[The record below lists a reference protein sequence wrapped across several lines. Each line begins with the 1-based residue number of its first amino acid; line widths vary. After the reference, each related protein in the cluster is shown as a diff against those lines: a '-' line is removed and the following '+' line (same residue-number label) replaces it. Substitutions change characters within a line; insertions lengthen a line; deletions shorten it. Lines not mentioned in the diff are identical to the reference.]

1 MQAKYD
7 AVIIGA
13 GPAGS
18 MAAYE
23 IAAAGFSVII
33 LEKHEKA
40 GIPLACGE
48 AVSRG
53 SLERLIAPQKE
64 WICAE
69 INKATV
75 IGPDGGRATAVYQN
89 GGYILERKK
98 FDYYLAKRA
107 ADAGGTLA
115 CSSIG
120 LELQKDDGKFM
131 SIEVLKKGGERLRI
145 GASIFIAADGVES
158 KIARLAGIDN
168 LVDVDT
174 TEALLQYRLEN
185 IRVDP
190 ETIFFYVGNNIAPGG
205 YLYIFPKSEN
215 SANVGLGI
223 ITETNRSQML
233 ESLLNDFI
241 KENFEDAHITDKVC
255 GLTPKYMGEKMF
267 RIENL
272 LVAGDAARALDSF
285 SGAGIINA
293 MTSGRYAG
301 LAAVEYLK
309 GQIKKEE
316 DFDRLYPGRFLDERG
331 EELKMY
337 EKLKVAYRHLD
348 DNDFIEV
355 IKALDN
361 YLAGKDVRQ
370 IKVNKLMMA
379 IIMSRPR
386 LVRLARYVV

>member
-1 MQAKYD
+1 MQDKYD

-23 IAAAGFSVII
+23 IAAAGYSVII
-33 LEKHEKA
+33 LEKHEKP

-53 SLERLIAPQKE
+53 SLEKLIESQKE

-69 INKATV
+69 INRAIV
-75 IGPDGGRATAVYQN
+75 IGPDGTRATAVYQN
-89 GGYILERKK
+89 GGYILDRKK

-107 ADAGGTLA
+107 VGAGGMLA
-115 CSSIG
+115 CDSIG
-120 LELQKDDGKFM
+120 LELQKDGGKFV
-131 SIEVLKKGGERLRI
+131 SIDVLKKGGERLRI
-145 GASIFIAADGVES
+145 EASIFIAADGVES

-168 LVDVDT
+168 LVKVNIA
-174 TEALLQYRLEN
+174 EALLQYRLEN
-185 IRVDP
+185 ISVDP
-190 ETIFFYVGNNIAPGG
+190 EAIFFYVGNKIAPGG

-223 ITETNRSQML
+223 ITETNRSKML
-233 ESLLNDFI
+233 ELLLNDFI
-241 KENFEDAHITDKVC
+241 KENFEGAYIADRAC

-267 RIENL
+267 RIDNL
-272 LVAGDAARALDSF
+272 LIAGDAARALDSF

-309 GQIKKEE
+309 GNVKNEE
-316 DFDRLYPGRFLDERG
+316 DFDRLYPGRFLGERG

-361 YLAGKDVRQ
+361 YLTGKDVRQ
-370 IKVNKLMMA
+370 IKVSKLMMA
-379 IIMSRPR
+379 IMMSRPR